1 MIRRT
6 LRDPLALL
14 SMSALL
20 LGGCT
25 LNPATGS
32 HQLNFFG
39 EESEIEM
46 GREAD
51 AEIVASVGLYDDP
64 LLQDY
69 VQDLGMEIAAS
80 SERPGLPWSFKL
92 LDDPS
97 VNAFAL
103 PGGYVYVTRGL
114 MTHLDSEAELAATI
128 GHEVGHVTARHG
140 VNQMSKQI
148 LASVGLGVAAILD
161 EDIADWAF
169 AGHVGLGLLLL
180 QHGRDDERQADDLG
194 LRYAMRAGYDPRQM
208 EELFGVLEAVSQ
220 VEGVGRLPNWLSTHP
235 DPGARRKR
243 VGEQVAKMEG
253 DFANARIERDSYLER
268 LDGMVFGDDPRE
280 GYFEGNAFLHPG
292 LRFRIDFPD
301 GWETDN
307 QDSAVSAHSPG
318 GNALVQVELSEKETR
333 EEAEE
338 ELFSEEGLKQD
349 RSWENKVHGLPA
361 SWSRFEY
368 EEEGKELRG
377 TVAFVEHGD
386 GIFQVLALSEAASW
400 SEQRED
406 LEEAIGSFAR
416 LDDPRALNAR
426 ATRVRLIRL
435 KEDMTVEQFAEEFP
449 SDAPIETVAMI
460 NHVQPGGILKKG
472 QLAKRVVVE

>member
-6 LRDPLALL
+6 LREPLALL
-14 SMSALL
+14 LTSALL

-25 LNPATGS
+25 LNPATGG

-51 AEIVASVGLYDDP
+51 AEIVTTVGLYDDP
-64 LLQDY
+64 LLQEY
-69 VQDLGMEIAAS
+69 IQDLGMEIAAA
-80 SERPGLPWSFKL
+80 SERPHLPWTFKI
-92 LDDPS
+92 LDDPA

-103 PGGYVYVTRGL
+103 PGGFVYVTRGL
-114 MTHLDSEAELAATI
+114 MTHLGSEAELASVI

-140 VNQMSKQI
+140 VNQMSKGI
-148 LASVGLGVAAILD
+148 LASIGLGVASILD
-161 EDIADWAF
+161 EDIARWAF
-169 AGHVGLGLLLL
+169 AGHVGLSLLFLH
-180 QHGRDDERQADDLG
+180 HGRDDERQADDLG
-194 LRYAMRAGYDPRQM
+194 LRYAVRAGYDPREM
-208 EELFGVLEAVSQ
+208 AELFGVLDAVSQ
-220 VEGVGRLPNWLSTHP
+220 VEGVGRLPSWLATHP

-243 VGEQVAKMEG
+243 VEEKVAALEG
-253 DFANARIERDSYLER
+253 DFSNAKIERDAYLER

-301 GWETDN
+301 GWETAN
-307 QDSAVSAHSPG
+307 QEDSVSASTPG
-318 GNALVQVELSEKETR
+318 GKALVQVALSEKGTR

-338 ELFSEEGLKQD
+338 EFLSEEGLSRG

-377 TVAFVEHGD
+377 TVAFVEHGE

-426 ATRVRLIRL
+426 ATRIRVIRL

-460 NHVQPGGILKKG
+460 NHVQPGGMLKKG

>member
-1 MIRRT
+1 MFERT

-14 SMSALL
+14 LISAPL

-32 HQLNFFG
+32 HQLNFYG

-103 PGGYVYVTRGL
+103 PGGFVYVTRGL

-148 LASVGLGVAAILD
+148 LASAGLGVASILD
-161 EDIADWAF
+161 EDLAAWAF
-169 AGHVGLGLLLL
+169 AGHIGLGLLFL
-180 QHGRDDERQADDLG
+180 QHSRDDERQADDLG
-194 LRYAMRAGYDPRQM
+194 LRYAMRAGYDPREM
-208 EELFGVLEAVSQ
+208 SELFGVLEAVSK
-220 VEGVGRLPNWLSTHP
+220 VEGAGRLPSWLATHP

-243 VGEQVAKMEG
+243 VEEQVAKMQIS
-253 DFANARIERDSYLER
+253 DANARIERDSYLER
-268 LDGMVFGDDPRE
+268 LDGMVFGDGALSPRAPGTASESSSALLDGDP
-280 GYFEGNAFLHPG
+280 G
-292 LRFRIDFPD
+292 
-301 GWETDN
+301 
-307 QDSAVSAHSPG
+307 
-318 GNALVQVELSEKETR
+318 ALETR
-333 EEAEE
+333 
-338 ELFSEEGLKQD
+338 
-349 RSWENKVHGLPA
+349 A
-361 SWSRFEY
+361 SR
-368 EEEGKELRG
+368 
-377 TVAFVEHGD
+377 
-386 GIFQVLALSEAASW
+386 I
-400 SEQRED
+400 
-406 LEEAIGSFAR
+406 
-416 LDDPRALNAR
+416 
-426 ATRVRLIRL
+426 RVIRL

-449 SDAPIETVAMI
+449 SDAPLETVAMI
-460 NHVQPGGILKKG
+460 NHVQPGGMLKKG

>member
-6 LRDPLALL
+6 LRDPLTLL
-14 SMSALL
+14 LASALL

-140 VNQMSKQI
+140 VNQRSKQI
-148 LASVGLGVAAILD
+148 LASAGLGVASILD
-161 EDIADWAF
+161 EDLADWAF
-169 AGHVGLGLLLL
+169 AGHIGLGLLFL
-180 QHGRDDERQADDLG
+180 QHSRDDERQADDLG
-194 LRYAMRAGYDPRQM
+194 LRYAMRAGYDPREM
-208 EELFGVLEAVSQ
+208 SELFGVLEAVSQ
-220 VEGVGRLPNWLSTHP
+220 VEGVGRLPTWLATHP

-243 VGEQVAKMEG
+243 VEEKVAKLQIS
-253 DFANARIERDSYLER
+253 DANAKVERDSYLER
-268 LDGMVFGDDPRE
+268 LDGMVFGD
-280 GYFEGNAFLHPG
+280 G
-292 LRFRIDFPD
+292 
-301 GWETDN
+301 
-307 QDSAVSAHSPG
+307 
-318 GNALVQVELSEKETR
+318 
-333 EEAEE
+333 
-338 ELFSEEGLKQD
+338 
-349 RSWENKVHGLPA
+349 
-361 SWSRFEY
+361 
-368 EEEGKELRG
+368 
-377 TVAFVEHGD
+377 
-386 GIFQVLALSEAASW
+386 ALSPLVPDTASGSSSALLDGDSEALS
-400 SEQRED
+400 
-406 LEEAIGSFAR
+406 AR
-416 LDDPRALNAR
+416 TSRI
-426 ATRVRLIRL
+426 RLIRL
-435 KEDMTVEQFAEEFP
+435 QEDMTVEQFAEELP

-460 NHVQPGGILKKG
+460 NHVQPGGVLKKG

>member
-1 MIRRT
+1 MTRRA
-6 LRDPLALL
+6 LREPLALFL
-14 SMSALL
+14 ISALV

-25 LNPATGS
+25 LNPATGG

-64 LLQDY
+64 LLQAY
-69 VQDLGMEIAAS
+69 IQDLGMEIAAS
-80 SERPGLPWSFKL
+80 SERPHLPWSFKL

-103 PGGYVYVTRGL
+103 PGGFVYVTRGL

-148 LASVGLGVAAILD
+148 LASVGLGVAAVLD
-161 EDIADWAF
+161 EDLAAWAF
-169 AGHVGLGLLLL
+169 AGQVGLGLLFL
-180 QHGRDDERQADDLG
+180 HHSRDDERQADDLG
-194 LRYAMRAGYDPRQM
+194 LRYAVRSGYDPNQM
-208 EELFGVLEAVSQ
+208 PELFRTLDAVSQ
-220 VEGVGRLPNWLSTHP
+220 VEGVGSLPSWLATHP

-243 VGEQVAKMEG
+243 IEEQVAKMQISE
-253 DFANARIERDSYLER
+253 AKVERDSYLER
-268 LDGMVFGDDPRE
+268 LDGMVFGEDPRE
-280 GYFEGNAFLHPG
+280 GFFEGNAFKHPG

-301 GWETDN
+301 GWETAN
-307 QDSAVSAHSPG
+307 QEDSVSAHSPG
-318 GNALVQVELSEKETR
+318 GNALVQVELSDKGSR
-333 EEAEE
+333 EQAEE
-338 ELFSEEGLKQD
+338 EFFAEDGVSRD

-368 EEEGKELRG
+368 EEDEKELRG

-386 GIFQVLALSEAASW
+386 SIFQVLALADAGSW
-400 SEQRED
+400 SDQRET
-406 LEEAIGSFAR
+406 LEQTIGSFAR
-416 LDDPRALNAR
+416 LDDPKALNAR
-426 ATRVRLIRL
+426 ASRIRVIRL
-435 KEDMTVEQFAEEFP
+435 KEDMTVEQFAEEFS
-449 SDAPIETVAMI
+449 SDAPVETVAMI
-460 NHVQPGGILKKG
+460 NHVQPGEVLKKG
-472 QLAKRVVVE
+472 RLAKRVVVE

>member
-14 SMSALL
+14 LTSALL

-25 LNPATGS
+25 INPATGS

-51 AEIVASVGLYDDP
+51 ADIVASVGLYDDP

-69 VQDLGMEIAAS
+69 VHDLGMEIAAS
-80 SERPGLPWSFKL
+80 SERPNLPWSFKL

-114 MTHLDSEAELAATI
+114 MTHLESEAELAATI
-128 GHEVGHVTARHG
+128 GHEIGHVTARHG

-148 LASVGLGVAAILD
+148 LASVGLEVASILD
-161 EDIADWAF
+161 DDIAEWAF
-169 AGHVGLGLLLL
+169 AGQIGLGLLFL
-180 QHGRDDERQADDLG
+180 HNSRDDERQADDLG

-208 EELFGVLEAVSQ
+208 AELFGVLEAVSK
-220 VEGVGRLPNWLSTHP
+220 VEGVGRLPNWLATHP
-235 DPGARRKR
+235 DPGKRRMR
-243 VGEQVAKMEG
+243 VEEQVGKMDG
-253 DFANARIERDSYLER
+253 DFSNARIERDSYLER

-280 GYFEGNAFLHPG
+280 GYFEGNAFMHPG

-301 GWETDN
+301 GWETEN
-307 QDSAVSAHSPG
+307 QQDAVSAHSPDG
-318 GNALVQVELSEKETR
+318 EALVQVGLADKPTR

-338 ELFSEEGLKQD
+338 EFYAEEGLSRD

-361 SWSRFEY
+361 SWSRFEHS
-368 EEEGKELRG
+368 EDGSELRG

-386 GIFQVLALSEAASW
+386 GIFQVLALSGAASW

-406 LEEAIGSFAR
+406 LEEAIGSFAH
-416 LDDPRALNAR
+416 LDDPRALNTR
-426 ATRVRLIRL
+426 ASRVRLIRL
-435 KEDMTVEQFAEEFP
+435 KEDMTVERFAKEFP

-460 NHVQPGGILKKG
+460 NHVQPGGMLKKG

>member
-1 MIRRT
+1 MIERT

-14 SMSALL
+14 LISALL

-25 LNPATGS
+25 INPATGS

-69 VQDLGMEIAAS
+69 IHDLGMEIASA
-80 SERPGLPWSFKL
+80 SERPKLPWSFKL
-92 LDDPS
+92 LDDSS

-103 PGGYVYVTRGL
+103 PGGFVYVTRGL

-148 LASVGLGVAAILD
+148 LATVGLEVAAILD
-161 EDIADWAF
+161 DDIADWAF
-169 AGHVGLGLLLL
+169 AGHVGLGLLFL
-180 QHGRDDERQADDLG
+180 QHGRSDERQADDLG

-208 EELFGVLEAVSQ
+208 EELFGVLEAVSK
-220 VEGVGRLPNWLSTHP
+220 VEGAGRLPNWLSTHP

-253 DFANARIERDSYLER
+253 DFSNARIERDAYLER

-280 GYFEGNAFLHPG
+280 GFFEGNAFKHPG

-301 GWETDN
+301 GWDTAN
-307 QDSAVSAHSPG
+307 QEDAVSAHSPG
-318 GNALVQVELSEKETR
+318 GNALVQVELSGNGTR

-338 ELFSEEGLKQD
+338 AFFAEQGVSRD
-349 RSWENKVHGLPA
+349 RSWENRVHGLPA
-361 SWSRFEY
+361 SWSRFEHSQ
-368 EEEGKELRG
+368 EGKELSG

-400 SEQRED
+400 SDQRED
-406 LEEAIGSFAR
+406 LEEAIGSFAH
-416 LDDPRALNAR
+416 LDDPKALNAR
-426 ATRVRLIRL
+426 ASRVRLIRL
-435 KEDMTVEQFAEEFP
+435 KEDMTVEQFAAEFS

-460 NHVQPGGILKKG
+460 NHVQPGGMLKKG

>member
-1 MIRRT
+1 MIKRT

-14 SMSALL
+14 LISALG

-32 HQLNFFG
+32 HQLNFYG

-51 AEIVASVGLYDDP
+51 EEIVATVGLYDDP

-69 VQDLGMEIAAS
+69 VQDLGMEIAAA

-103 PGGYVYVTRGL
+103 PGGFVYVTRGL

-148 LASVGLGVAAILD
+148 LASVGLEVAAILD
-161 EDIADWAF
+161 DDIADWAF
-169 AGHVGLGLLLL
+169 AGHVGLGLLFL

-208 EELFGVLEAVSQ
+208 SELFGVLEAVSK
-220 VEGVGRLPNWLSTHP
+220 VEGVGRLPSWLSTHP

-243 VGEQVAKMEG
+243 VEEKVAKMEG
-253 DFANARIERDSYLER
+253 DFSNARIERDSYLER
-268 LDGMVFGDDPRE
+268 LDGMVFGDTSGSEQQEEMEEDV
-280 GYFEGNAFLHPG
+280 G
-292 LRFRIDFPD
+292 
-301 GWETDN
+301 
-307 QDSAVSAHSPG
+307 SS
-318 GNALVQVELSEKETR
+318 ALVDGDP
-333 EEAEE
+333 EAM
-338 ELFSEEGLKQD
+338 SA
-349 RSWENKVHGLPA
+349 RT
-361 SWSRFEY
+361 SR
-368 EEEGKELRG
+368 
-377 TVAFVEHGD
+377 
-386 GIFQVLALSEAASW
+386 I
-400 SEQRED
+400 
-406 LEEAIGSFAR
+406 
-416 LDDPRALNAR
+416 
-426 ATRVRLIRL
+426 RVIRL
-435 KEDMTVEQFAEEFP
+435 QEDMTVEQFAEEFP

-460 NHVQPGGILKKG
+460 NHVQPGGMLKKG
-472 QLAKRVVVE
+472 QLAKRIVVE

>member
-1 MIRRT
+1 MIQRT

-14 SMSALL
+14 LVSALL
-20 LGGCT
+20 LGGCSI
-25 LNPATGS
+25 NPATGS
-32 HQLNFFG
+32 HQLNFYG

-69 VQDLGMEIAAS
+69 IQDLGMEIAAS
-80 SERPGLPWSFKL
+80 SERPNLPWSFKL

-114 MTHLDSEAELAATI
+114 MTHLESEAELASTI

-169 AGHVGLGLLLL
+169 AGQIGLGLLFLK
-180 QHGRDDERQADDLG
+180 HGRDDERQADDLG

-208 EELFGVLEAVSQ
+208 AELFGVLETVSK
-220 VEGVGRLPNWLSTHP
+220 VEGVGRLPSWLATHP

-243 VGEQVAKMEG
+243 VEEQVGKMQIS
-253 DFANARIERDSYLER
+253 DANAKIERDSYLER

-301 GWETDN
+301 GWETAN
-307 QDSAVSAHSPG
+307 QDDAVSAHSPG
-318 GNALVQVELSEKETR
+318 GSALVQVGLSDKSSR
-333 EEAEE
+333 DEAEE
-338 ELFSEEGLKQD
+338 EFFAEDGLSRD

-377 TVAFVEHGD
+377 TVAFVEHED

-416 LDDPRALNAR
+416 LDDPRALSAR
-426 ATRVRLIRL
+426 ASRVRLIRL
-435 KEDMTVEQFAEEFP
+435 KEDMTVEQFVEEFP

-460 NHVQPGGILKKG
+460 NHVQPGGMLKKG